1 MKKSYKVFTV
11 GVLSLYLNVSQMTP
25 ACCRGAGSPAV
36 PPWAVSEGLLL
47 RGCACTKQELL
58 ARSFGEQV
66 RWDAGPLLDVAAQ
79 IGEVGLCDAVVSA
92 QDPGVHWQ

>member
-1 MKKSYKVFTV
+1 M
-11 GVLSLYLNVSQMTP
+11 GVLSLYFIVSQMTR
-25 ACCRGAGSPAV
+25 ARCCGTGSPAV
-36 PPWAVSEGLLL
+36 PHCAVCKGLLL
-47 RGCACTKQELL
+47 RGCACTKRQLL

-66 RWDAGPLLDVAAQ
+66 RWDAGPLLDVATQ